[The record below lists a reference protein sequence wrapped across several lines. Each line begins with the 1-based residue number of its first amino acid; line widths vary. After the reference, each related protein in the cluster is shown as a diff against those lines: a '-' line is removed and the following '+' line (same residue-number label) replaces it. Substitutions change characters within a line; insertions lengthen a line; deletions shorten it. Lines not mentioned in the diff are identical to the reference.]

1 MRPRSSVTAV
11 TPLLV
16 ARISGLPNSKARMRA
31 ISMCCNG
38 PIERP
43 NQASFESVSRKSVSG
58 VTLSRT
64 CSLKMIS

>member
-1 MRPRSSVTAV
+1 
-11 TPLLV
+11 
-16 ARISGLPNSKARMRA
+16 
-31 ISMCCNG
+31 MCCNG